1 MNIFRVSRIMLKAKL
16 NLSKEERIQPKK
28 ELATSGSL
36 CHAENNWYQMKKTSN
51 LCRSVEGSSN

>member
-1 MNIFRVSRIMLKAKL
+1 MPRIKLKAKL
-16 NLSKEERIQPKK
+16 NLSKEEKIQPKK